1 MSTLAQRISETQA
14 FLASRRAERPG
25 VALILGSG
33 FAELAEA
40 VDARCVLAYKDIPH
54 FAATSVAGHAGRLLL
69 GRWRGVEV
77 AMFEGRSHFYEGLA
91 LQQVAYP
98 SYIAKELGAQ
108 ALIVTN
114 AAGAINADYEPGD
127 VMLVTDHINLIGD
140 SPLRGPQDGGVGI
153 RFPSMRNAYDPAL
166 LNAARRAA
174 AACKVRLREGVYA
187 AVAGPMYETE
197 AELRMLQTLG
207 ADAVGMS
214 TVPEVIAARHAG
226 LRVLAL
232 SVISNRASPSP
243 DATVASG
250 IVADE
255 APAAHRGHDVD
266 HEDVQATVKRSAHKA
281 RAVIEGV
288 LDELAG

>member
-1 MSTLAQRISETQA
+1 MSTLAQRISETHR
-14 FLASRRAERPG
+14 FLAACSPQRPS

-33 FAELAEA
+33 FAQLAEA
-40 VDARCVLAYKDIPH
+40 VDASCVLSYGDIPH
-54 FAATSVAGHAGRLLL
+54 FEPTSVAGHAGRLLL
-69 GRWRGVEV
+69 GRWRGIEV
-77 AMFEGRSHFYEGLA
+77 AVFEGRSHFYEGLT

-98 SYIAKELGAQ
+98 SYVAKQMGAK

-140 SPLRGPQDGGVGI
+140 SPLRGPAEEGFGI
-153 RFPSMRNAYDPAL
+153 RFPSMRNAYDRRL

-174 AACKVRLREGVYA
+174 AARKIRLREGVYA
-187 AVAGPMYETE
+187 AVAGPMFETE

-255 APAAHRGHDVD
+255 APADDTHDVD
-266 HEDVQATVKRSAHKA
+266 HEEVQATVKRSAHKA
-281 RAVIEGV
+281 SAIIEGV